1 MKAGSPGTALYV
13 DLLVHSSTFR
23 AGTSSSPSIY
33 FCLRKYIVYLC
44 QAVLNFY
51 PTTLGR
57 NFLVLRY
64 TWLLFV
70 WPEMRLQRVAI
81 VQGDGDASKT
91 VVPIHNS
98 PLSPSPIDGGDE
110 ASTIESPLSDANCFF
125 WHIQLPLR
133 VISAY
138 QGQECSS
145 SSLD

>member
-1 MKAGSPGTALYV
+1 MYLQFVLSVLFAYTYESSDVHRIWGWK
-13 DLLVHSSTFR
+13 LVACVTFLIIQNDP
-23 AGTSSSPSIY
+23 TDDYPS
-33 FCLRKYIVYLC
+33 LS
-44 QAVLNFY
+44 
-51 PTTLGR
+51 R
-57 NFLVLRY
+57 NFLY

-98 PLSPSPIDGGDE
+98 PLPPSPIDSDDE
-110 ASTIESPLSDANCFF
+110 ASTVESSLSDANCFF